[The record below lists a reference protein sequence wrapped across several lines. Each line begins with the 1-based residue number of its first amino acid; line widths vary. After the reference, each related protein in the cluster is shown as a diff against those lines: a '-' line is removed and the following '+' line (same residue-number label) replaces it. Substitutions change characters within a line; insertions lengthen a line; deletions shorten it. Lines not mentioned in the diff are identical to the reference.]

1 MMRTKT
7 LLSTAIGLILL
18 LASLV
23 PATAHEELAEEFE
36 DILEELAEL
45 LAELEDLDEDFN
57 ELVEEAQEF
66 VEEFDEEFQELA
78 EEFQRLATPFT
89 GIETFV
95 SELDPGDVRIADGIL
110 HIRGSIGLLT
120 FEGTTLDGTPLTWTN
135 RVMDSLNLDLA
146 TGDGQDFGSFS
157 VDLTF
162 GDLRGTFEG
171 HFVFIITGGLGTA
184 LRYVGQGS
192 GDFEGMTF
200 TGMAAEDPITFELVH
215 QGVILNLDR
224 DDDFD
229 DD

>member
-7 LLSTAIGLILL
+7 LLSTAIGLVVL

-45 LAELEDLDEDFN
+45 IEELLEFDEEFN

-66 VEEFDEEFQELA
+66 AEDFDEIFEESTEELQESV
-78 EEFQRLATPFT
+78 TPFAGLET
-89 GIETFV
+89 PISFGTPEIEV
-95 SELDPGDVRIADGIL
+95 VVDGIL
-110 HIRGSIGLLT
+110 IIRGEPALLT
-120 FEGTTLDGTPLTWTN
+120 FEGTTAEGPLTWTN
-135 RVMDSLNLDLA
+135 RVVNNLNLDLE
-146 TGDGQDFGSFS
+146 TFSGHSFGSFN
-157 VDLTF
+157 VDLTR

-171 HFVFIITGGLGTA
+171 RYVFIITDGFGTA
-184 LRYVGQGS
+184 LRYVGQGD

-200 TGMAAEDPITFELVH
+200 AGMAAEDRITFDLVH
-215 QGVILNLDR
+215 QGVILGL
-224 DDDFD
+224 DDDDLD

>member
-1 MMRTKT
+1 MRTKT
-7 LLSTAIGLILL
+7 LLSTAIGLTVL

-45 LAELEDLDEDFN
+45 IEELEDLDEEFN
-57 ELVEEAQEF
+57 EHVEEAQEF
-66 VEEFDEEFQELA
+66 VEEFDEVFEEIEAEVQESVTA
-78 EEFQRLATPFT
+78 FT

-95 SELDPGDVRIADGIL
+95 SEIDPGDVRIADGIL
-110 HIRGSIGLLT
+110 HIRGSVGLLT

-135 RVMDSLNLDLA
+135 LVVDSLNLNLE

-171 HFVFIITGGLGTA
+171 HFVFVITGGFGTA

-192 GDFEGMTF
+192 GDFDGMIF
-200 TGMAAEDPITFELVH
+200 TGMAAEDPITFNLVH
-215 QGVILNLDR
+215 QGVILNLDSN
-224 DDDFD
+224 DD
-229 DD
+229 